1 MILMRIKLFLSAALA
16 ISSITIIALSMSPNH
31 QPAGLNL
38 NVTGNNQLGITL
50 ELPFPNDSPADV
62 IITNNGQHSLLAYK
76 IRWEGIKYSGEV
88 IERQSIKYH
97 PDALLE
103 TDLEKRKEILNRRS
117 LLPPNTKWFVGLGR
131 VNRQITDKAPTLDE
145 VGRDPELFPD
155 LKEYKQINVT
165 LDAAML
171 ENGQVIGRDPIGFD
185 KEIKGILSNNFT
197 PSMEKN

>member
-1 MILMRIKLFLSAALA
+1 MILMRIKMFLSAVLA
-16 ISSITIIALSMSPNH
+16 ISSITIITMSMSQND
-31 QPAGLNL
+31 QPTGLNL
-38 NVTGNNQLGITL
+38 NVRGDKELGIVL
-50 ELPFPNDSPADV
+50 ELPFLNDSPADV

-88 IERQSIKYH
+88 VERQSIKYH

-103 TDLEKRKEILNRRS
+103 ADLEKRQEILNRQP

-131 VNRQITDKAPTLDE
+131 VNKRITDKVPTLDE

-171 ENGQVIGRDPIGFD
+171 ENGEVIGRDPIAFD

-197 PSMEKN
+197 PSKEKN